1 MATITSAASGV
12 WSDTATWTGAAVP
25 GISDTVKLA
34 HVVTL
39 DAAAQVQ
46 GFDPTG
52 TGMLKAS
59 TSGTFSVLCGGLT
72 LAYRVQ
78 PLQGI

>member
-1 MATITSAASGV
+1 MATITSTASGV
-12 WSDTATWTGAAVP
+12 WSATSTWAGGVLPAITDVA
-25 GISDTVKLA
+25 KLA

-39 DAAAQVQ
+39 DVATQIQ

-59 TSGTFSVLCGGLT
+59 PSGSFAVLCGGLT
-72 LAYRVQ
+72 LAYRVT

>member
-1 MATITSAASGV
+1 ML
-12 WSDTATWTGAAVP
+12 P
-25 GISDTVKLA
+25 GITDVAKLQ
-34 HVVTL
+34 HVITL
-39 DAAAQVQ
+39 DGNQQIQ

-59 TSGTFSVLCGGLT
+59 SSGAYSVLCGGLT

-78 PLQGI
+78 PLQGT